1 MEAIDQVKF
10 EEEAMPIDVL
20 CDGCER
26 EITVGETA
34 YVDKEEGLIYCESC
48 AHNKSEN

>member
-1 MEAIDQVKF
+1 METKEKVKF

-34 YVDKEEGLIYCESC
+34 FVDKEEGLLYCESC
-48 AHNKSEN
+48 ANNMSED